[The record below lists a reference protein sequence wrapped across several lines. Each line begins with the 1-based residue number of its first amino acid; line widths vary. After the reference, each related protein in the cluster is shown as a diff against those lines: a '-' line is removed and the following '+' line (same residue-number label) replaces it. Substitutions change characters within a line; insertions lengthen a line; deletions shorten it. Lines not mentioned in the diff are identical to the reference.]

1 MDKEKCVLAEV
12 EGSRASLKNLNSRLR
27 RLDADALKQQELIY
41 NQVKLIYNQ
50 VKCQHTFLF

>member
-1 MDKEKCVLAEV
+1 MQKDKEKCVLAEI

-41 NQVKLIYNQ
+41 NQVKCEY
-50 VKCQHTFLF
+50 TFLF